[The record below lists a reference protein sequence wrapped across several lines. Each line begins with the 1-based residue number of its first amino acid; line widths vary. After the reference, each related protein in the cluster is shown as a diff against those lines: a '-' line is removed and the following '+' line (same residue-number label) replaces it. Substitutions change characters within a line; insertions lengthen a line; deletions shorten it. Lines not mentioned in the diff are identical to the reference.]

1 MTGPHDIVAAPLPFD
16 AMPARDA
23 SPRRRWHVGPSF
35 ALKLVLP
42 VTILILWEAV
52 ARSGL
57 VPAYNFPP
65 PSAVLGTLFELA
77 RNGVMFTHLSVSALR
92 VLCGFLIGAGAGT
105 VLGALTGFSTRWHDL
120 LDGTVQSLRSIP
132 IIAWVPLFILW
143 LGIDEAPKIC
153 LIAIGAFFPVYLNL
167 YTALR
172 GVDRKLIEV
181 GRANRMTGWRLVRRV
196 MLPSA
201 LPTYFVGLRTGLSL
215 SWMFVA
221 AAELLGASSG
231 IGYMLLEAQSLG
243 RPAVVIASMILF
255 GICGKSTDLLLVAA
269 STRLLHWQD
278 TVQAER

>member
-1 MTGPHDIVAAPLPFD
+1 MWPHEIVVLPLPFERAAVED
-16 AMPARDA
+16 APKGRPAGSANIRL
-23 SPRRRWHVGPSF
+23 R
-35 ALKLVLP
+35 LVLP
-42 VTILILWEAV
+42 LAILLLWEAV
-52 ARSGL
+52 ARLGI

-65 PSAVLGTLFELA
+65 PSVVLSTLIDLA
-77 RNGVMFTHLSVSALR
+77 RSGVMFTHLAVSALR
-92 VLCGFLIGAGAGT
+92 VLSGFLIGAAFGT
-105 VLGALTGFSTRWHDL
+105 VLGALTGFSTKWREVC
-120 LDGTVQSLRSIP
+120 DGTVQSLRSIP

-167 YTALR
+167 FSALR

-201 LPTYFVGLRTGLSL
+201 MPAYFVGLRTGLGL

-231 IGYMLLEAQSLG
+231 IGYMLLEAQNLG

-255 GICGKSTDLLLVAA
+255 GICGKATDLLLAGL
-269 STRLLHWQD
+269 STRLLRWQD
-278 TVQAER
+278 IVPADK